1 MHELAIMQVNP
12 VTERT
17 QDELMAL
24 MRPGIGEQARA
35 VPEPVA
41 RVPQRAA
48 EGRVC

>member
-1 MHELAIMQVNP
+1 MHELAIVQVNP

-24 MRPGIGEQARA
+24 VRLGIGERARA

-41 RVPQRAA
+41 RAPRPAPA
-48 EGRVC
+48 DRVC

>member
-17 QDELMAL
+17 QDELTAL
-24 MRPGIGEQARA
+24 VRLGIGERSRA

-41 RVPQRAA
+41 RVPQPAPA
-48 EGRVC
+48 GRVC